1 MVAEWP
7 GTGSGFPKDVSR
19 ALKET
24 LDAFAGQAPA
34 APR

>member
-7 GTGSGFPKDVSR
+7 GAGSGFPKDVPR
-19 ALKET
+19 AVKET
-24 LDAFAGQAPA
+24 LDAFAGQTPA